1 MTQVEVPLTDAEM
14 AALQRLARKRQVS
27 VVELIKEGV
36 AGLLQ
41 RPPERPDDE
50 VRRRALAVAGRF
62 RSGDRDLA
70 RNHDDYLAEAF
81 GD

>member
-1 MTQVEVPLTDAEM
+1 MTQVEVPLTDEEM
-14 AALQRLARKRQVS
+14 AALERLASRRQVS
-27 VVELIKEGV
+27 VVDLIKQGV

-41 RPPERPDDE
+41 YDADRSDEE

-62 RSGDRDLA
+62 RSGDSDLA

-81 GD
+81 DD